1 MMTTMTWIGNFR
13 FAGFLI
19 FMGATGLQ
27 RQKKFYVE
35 ASSFIFL
42 CKQVKFYAEKSLF
55 FTVSLMHHQRL
66 YSVNWV
72 ELWTG

>member
-1 MMTTMTWIGNFR
+1 MTTMTWIGNFR

-35 ASSFIFL
+35 TSSFIFL
-42 CKQVKFYAEKSLF
+42 CKQVKFYAEKVYFLLLASCI
-55 FTVSLMHHQRL
+55 TRDCIV
-66 YSVNWV
+66 
-72 ELWTG
+72 